1 MVNMANPAAILVVGG
16 AADDVARLER
26 AAAADLGGGAV
37 ERVPSANAALARLLA
52 NPPSLILIAG
62 RLPDMT
68 PAELCARLRQDPLLA
83 GIPVLAVDAPGA
95 EGRSAAPADGA
106 DGVVR
111 GTLDSPDVLSVLAAL
126 LRFKRRFDDQ
136 MRREKAL
143 ETVLRQR
150 TSDLWAVE
158 ERCRIL
164 VENSPDA
171 IFVEAEDGTVLDA
184 NPAACRLQGLKR
196 TELIGCNVTDLVPP
210 EDVERVRDGFSR
222 WFTGD
227 LTTVEGSSLGP
238 GGLRIPV
245 EIRGSVIQHEGRRA
259 AILHV
264 RDISGRKRAEAE
276 QSRLELRYRKLVE
289 QIPAITYVYDFA
301 AKRTTY
307 ISPQVESLLGFTA
320 EAWTANPDLWLRQ
333 VHAEDRE
340 RVRRAILERH
350 DRTHEPFAI
359 EYRATTADGRM
370 LWISNHGVYLQDA
383 GAGHWM
389 LQGVMMDLTERR
401 EAEEALRASREQLAH
416 AQKMEAI
423 GRLSGGIAHDFNNML
438 TAILGYG
445 QLINADPALPAALKG
460 DLAEVL
466 RAAERAEGLVKQL
479 LSFSRRAPVEKEPLD
494 VNDTVRS
501 MDRLLRRTLG
511 KDIEIVSLP
520 DDAPCIIE
528 GDTGRISQALM
539 NLAVHARDAMPKG
552 GTLTISTGILLVDE
566 AFALAHP
573 VLHPGSHVRI
583 EVADTGPELNA
594 EELQGIFEPFS
605 SIRMK
610 GRGNGLGLA
619 VVHSI
624 VMSLGGFIEAESAP
638 GRGTRFLLYFPHRPD
653 LAVAEP
659 EPEPGDVTGGAET
672 ILVVDDERGVRHLA
686 SRMLRSA
693 GYAVTEA
700 AGGVE
705 ALHLFERE
713 PDRFALVL
721 TDIVMPQM
729 SGLELIQRI
738 RALRPAAR
746 AMCMTGYMHEPATE
760 GDGVSPR
767 LRILQKPFTRG
778 ALLFNVRQALDGVE
792 PEDEGA

>member
-1 MVNMANPAAILVVGG
+1 MANPTAILVVGG
-16 AADDVARLER
+16 TADDVARLER
-26 AAAADLGGGAV
+26 AAPAGLVGGGV
-37 ERVPSANAALARLLA
+37 ERVASANAALARLLTH
-52 NPPSLILIAG
+52 PPGIILIVG

-68 PAELCARLRQDPLLA
+68 LSDLCSRLKQDPLLA
-83 GIPVLAVDAPGA
+83 GIPVLAVGTPGA
-95 EGRSAAPADGA
+95 EGKGEPPVVGA
-106 DGVVR
+106 DGMVC
-111 GTLDSPDVLSVLAAL
+111 GALDSPDVQSVLAAL

-136 MRREKAL
+136 IRREKAL

-171 IFVEAEDGTVLDA
+171 IFVEAEDGTVLDV
-184 NPAACRLQGLKR
+184 NPEACRLQGLKR
-196 TELIGCNVTDLVPP
+196 TELIGRNVTDLVPP
-210 EDVERVRDGFSR
+210 EDVEQVRAGFSR
-222 WFTGD
+222 WFTGE
-227 LTTVEGSSLGP
+227 TKEVEGFSWDP
-238 GGLRIPV
+238 GGRRIPV
-245 EIRGSVIQHEGRRA
+245 EIRGSIIQHEGRRA

-264 RDISGRKRAEAE
+264 RDITNRKRAEAE
-276 QSRLELRYRKLVE
+276 QSRLELRFRKLVE

-301 AKRTTY
+301 AKRTSY
-307 ISPQVESLLGFTA
+307 ISPQVEFLLGFTPEVWVA
-320 EAWTANPDLWLRQ
+320 DPDLWLRQ
-333 VHAEDRE
+333 IHAEDRE
-340 RVRRAILERH
+340 RVRRAILDKH
-350 DRTHEPFAI
+350 DRTHEPFAV

-383 GAGHWM
+383 EAEHCV
-389 LQGVMMDLTERR
+389 LQGVMMELTERR
-401 EAEEALRASREQLAH
+401 EAEEALRTSREQLAH
-416 AQKMEAI
+416 AQKMEAV

-445 QLINADPALPAALKG
+445 QLINADPSLPATLKG
-460 DLAEVL
+460 DLAEIL

-479 LSFSRRAPVEKEPLD
+479 LSFSRHTPVEKEPLD
-494 VNDTVRS
+494 VNDAVRS

-520 DDAPCIIE
+520 DDAPCLVE

-552 GTLTISTGILLVDE
+552 GTLTISTGVLLVDE

-573 VLHPGSHVRI
+573 VLHPGPHVRI
-583 EVADTGPELNA
+583 EVADTGPDLTA
-594 EELQGIFEPFS
+594 EELRGIFEPFS
-605 SIRMK
+605 SVRTK
-610 GRGNGLGLA
+610 GRGNGLGLT

-624 VMSLGGFIEAESAP
+624 ATSLGGFVEAESAP

-653 LAVAEP
+653 LLVAT
-659 EPEPGDVTGGAET
+659 PEPGDVTGGAET

-705 ALHLFERE
+705 ALHLFEHE
-713 PDRFALVL
+713 PDRFGLVL

-729 SGLELIQRI
+729 SGLELVQRI
-738 RALRPAAR
+738 RALRPSAR

-760 GDGVSPR
+760 ENGGGPR

-778 ALLFNVRQALDGVE
+778 ALLFQIRQALDGVE
-792 PEDEGA
+792 PEESEA